1 MKKVT
6 TIILILS
13 VFLFA
18 GFSQGDYLCRDSS
31 FYSNYSLC
39 SDKSN
44 QVFSN
49 IIIISENSQNTNKKS
64 NAVTNIDETNDVT
77 NNIKIVENIVKEYHK
92 IHTYSESDF
101 FVCADMAID
110 VWNQVKSKGVNAKIC
125 AGNINEDIL
134 DDSESLIEYLNKMNH
149 AWVLAET
156 SPFKWV
162 ALETTGGYLVWGESI
177 EDESIVKNDLYY
189 GGHCFD
195 NPKEFKKFIELRRN
209 SIKTCNEA
217 DRLRYYWYSNYA
229 GKYKTFESSE
239 FKGRMNSKIEECDEL
254 FNQLKGLIT

>member
-1 MKKVT
+1 MKE
-6 TIILILS
+6 IISILAVVS

-18 GFSQGDYLCRDSS
+18 ALAQGDYICRDSS
-31 FYSNYSLC
+31 IYSNSSLC

-49 IIIISENSQNTNKKS
+49 IIVISENSQNTNKQD
-64 NAVTNIDETNDVT
+64 NAVTNIDKTNDVPS
-77 NNIKIVENIVKEYHK
+77 NIEIVENIVNEYHK

-110 VWNQVKSKGVNAKIC
+110 VWNQVKSKGINAKIC
-125 AGNINEDIL
+125 AGNIDKDIL
-134 DDSESLIEYLNKMNH
+134 KDSESLREYLSKQNH

-177 EDESIVKNDLYY
+177 EDESLVKNDLYY
-189 GGHCFD
+189 GGFCFY
-195 NPKEFKKFIELRRN
+195 NPKEFKKCIDLRRN
-209 SIKTCNEA
+209 YLKTCNEA
-217 DRLRYYWYSNYA
+217 DRLRDYWNSNYV
-229 GKYKTFESSE
+229 GKYNTFEISE
-239 FKGRMNSKIEECDEL
+239 FKGRMNSKIEECNNLE
-254 FNQLKGLIT
+254 NQLTGLIY